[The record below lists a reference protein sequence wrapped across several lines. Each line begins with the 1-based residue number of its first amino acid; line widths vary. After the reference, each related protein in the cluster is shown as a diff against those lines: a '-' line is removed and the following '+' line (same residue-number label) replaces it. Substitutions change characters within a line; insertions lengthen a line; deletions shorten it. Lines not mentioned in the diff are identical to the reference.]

1 MATPDI
7 FSAPPRPA
15 VEGGPPFDLVSDF
28 EQDYVT
34 VDTGVSGDIHLIGH
48 NLQAHLAELNK
59 RMVAAAAE
67 LEFEEAAGL
76 RDEIRRL
83 QATELGLDRAGA
95 APAAAARAGWGR
107 GKKRGKGKKGKMRR
121 RGA

>member
-48 NLQAHLAELNK
+48 NLKAHLAKLNK
-59 RMVAAAAE
+59 RNKPD
-67 LEFEEAAGL
+67 AG
-76 RDEIRRL
+76 EKL
-83 QATELGLDRAGA
+83 QRPWPCRHRNPLGFRE
-95 APAAAARAGWGR
+95 RVR
-107 GKKRGKGKKGKMRR
+107 
-121 RGA
+121 